1 MNKTTKS
8 ESSFEL
14 WRLIGKVNHS
24 ILLIRQRELRQHHIP
39 VRQLQVLAAIN
50 DMGSATTLSELA
62 KHVEREP
69 NVMSK
74 TTVVL
79 ENDGLIKRIKKT
91 HKSNILTL
99 ELTEKGRSLIKV
111 SRQSESVEGI
121 FSSLSE
127 TERRQLKS
135 MLNKVYSGTQKYNSI

>member
-50 DMGSATTLSELA
+50 DMGSAATLSELA

-99 ELTEKGRSLIKV
+99 ELTEKGRSLLKV
-111 SRQSESVEGI
+111 SRQSKSVEGI

-127 TERRQLKS
+127 TDRRQLKS

>member
-99 ELTEKGRSLIKV
+99 ELTEKGRSLLKV
-111 SRQSESVEGI
+111 SRQSKSVEGI

-127 TERRQLKS
+127 TDRRQLKS

>member
-135 MLNKVYSGTQKYNSI
+135 ILNKVFIGTQKYNLI

>member
-39 VRQLQVLAAIN
+39 VRQLQVLATIN
-50 DMGSATTLSELA
+50 DMGSAATLSELA
-62 KHVEREP
+62 KRVEREP

-99 ELTEKGRSLIKV
+99 ELTEKGRSLLKV
-111 SRQSESVEGI
+111 SRQSKSVEGI

-127 TERRQLKS
+127 TDRRQLKS
-135 MLNKVYSGTQKYNSI
+135 MLNKVFIGTQKYNSI